1 MVTITIK
8 ENSKQAK
15 ALIELL
21 KTLSFVEIQETK
33 SGKPKSTKAKAKS
46 AIAIS
51 LEEEKKGKTNAYK
64 NSDDL
69 FDKVLNV

>member
-1 MVTITIK
+1 MVTVTIK

-15 ALIELL
+15 ALIAML

-33 SGKPKSTKAKAKS
+33 SEKPKSTKAKAKS
-46 AIAIS
+46 SIAIS

>member
-51 LEEEKKGKTNAYK
+51 LEEEKKRK
-64 NSDDL
+64 NKRL
-69 FDKVLNV
+69 